1 MAFGVGWLE
10 FAVIGIVAVLVFGP
24 ERLPRMIAQAAQWVR
39 VVRAQATSAR
49 DDLMAAAD
57 LDPSIAGDLR
67 QSMSDLADLH
77 PRRLASSLVNDV
89 TEPFRDAAGAATA
102 AASEPTDGEPD
113 GKPGR
118 DVRRDL
124 DDVT

>member
-10 FAVIGIVAVLVFGP
+10 LAVIGIIAVLVFGP

-39 VVRAQATSAR
+39 VVRTQATAAR

-57 LDPSIAGDLR
+57 LDPTIAGDLR
-67 QSMSDLADLH
+67 KSMSDLADLH

-89 TEPFRDAAGAATA
+89 TEPFRDAAGTARA
-102 AASEPTDGEPD
+102 AAAEPTGSSSGETRA
-113 GKPGR
+113 R
-118 DVRRDL
+118 DTRRDL